1 MADNIKNK
9 AVSQSVKE
17 KAKGIKTFGKHSAY
31 AAKPTDDGTSPS
43 TQIAPGVSHPG
54 VPRMQE
60 QFKIRSEVVEQMKD
74 VQDVAREA
82 ANKTK

>member
-1 MADNIKNK
+1 MAENIKKRTNPE
-9 AVSQSVKE
+9 SI
-17 KAKGIKTFGKHSAY
+17 KGKIKDIKTYGRLNGSVG
-31 AAKPTDDGTSPS
+31 KPTDDGTLPS

-60 QFKIRSEVVEQMKD
+60 QFKIRSEVIEQMKD
-74 VQDVAREA
+74 VQNVAREA